1 MTNECTTPVIIA
13 CVELDLGFGIAAQRD
28 PQAGALPYRAVLDS
42 CVVRAL
48 PAAEGVDGWL
58 AVAEATTLRA

>member
-13 CVELDLGFGIAAQRD
+13 V
-28 PQAGALPYRAVLDS
+28 
-42 CVVRAL
+42 L

-58 AVAEATTLRA
+58 AVAEAITLRA